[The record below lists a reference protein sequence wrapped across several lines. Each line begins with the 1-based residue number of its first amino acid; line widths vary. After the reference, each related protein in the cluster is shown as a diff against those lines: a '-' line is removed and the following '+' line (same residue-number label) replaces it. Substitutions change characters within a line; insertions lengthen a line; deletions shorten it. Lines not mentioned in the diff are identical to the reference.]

1 MNLEERYNTA
11 AATTYAG
18 RVRTTQAA
26 DVGVGL
32 GVNFFDGDGREQWRP
47 GTTAPDDVVQN
58 EFKRNAAGDFRYG
71 GGGKVPA
78 ATNNKSYPLS
88 RWLSRG
94 TDKGDTY
101 FTNNRYTTIIGGDV
115 RNVPGRQVHT
125 FSPLSGKKFD
135 ESSILSTFAKGRIS
149 GGASGPA
156 PAGIGG

>member
-1 MNLEERYNTA
+1 MNLEERYNSA
-11 AATTYAG
+11 AATTYVG
-18 RVRTTQAA
+18 QVRTKQAA
-26 DVGVGL
+26 DVGVGR
-32 GVNFFDGDGREQWRP
+32 GVNFLDGDGRGQWEP
-47 GTTAPDDVVQN
+47 GSVAAPDQVQN
-58 EFKRNAAGDFRYG
+58 EFSRNAAGDFRYG

-101 FTNNRYTTIIGGDV
+101 FTNNRYTTIGDV
-115 RNVPGRQVHT
+115 RNAPGTQVHK

-135 ESSILSTFAKGRIS
+135 ESSILSTFAKGRLS
-149 GGASGPA
+149 GGASGPS